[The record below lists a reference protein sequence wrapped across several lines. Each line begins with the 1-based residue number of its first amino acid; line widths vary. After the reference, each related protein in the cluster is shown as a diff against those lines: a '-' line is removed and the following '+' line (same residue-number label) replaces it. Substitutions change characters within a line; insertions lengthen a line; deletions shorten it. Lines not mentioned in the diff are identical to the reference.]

1 MYHFFLTVVFVVSC
15 VVYASRLKP
24 AHVGG
29 GVTVTPVT
37 RRSSGANANGN
48 GNRLANGV
56 GITENNRD
64 CSNAHDWVWLGRA
77 TMDDR
82 ESGHLMTRWVKCSLI
97 LH

>member
-1 MYHFFLTVVFVVSC
+1 MVFVVSC

-37 RRSSGANANGN
+37 RRVSTNNGN
-48 GNRLANGV
+48 GNRMTSNGIGLAD
-56 GITENNRD
+56 NNRD

-77 TMDDR
+77 TMDER
-82 ESGHLMTRWVKCSLI
+82 ESGHLMTR
-97 LH
+97 